1 MEKLDRLGFDSVIV
15 TKTNNYNFC
24 IDIMRTDSYK
34 IFNNEF

>member
-1 MEKLDRLGFDSVIV
+1 MEKLDRLGFDSVII
-15 TKTNNYNFC
+15 TKTNNNNLS